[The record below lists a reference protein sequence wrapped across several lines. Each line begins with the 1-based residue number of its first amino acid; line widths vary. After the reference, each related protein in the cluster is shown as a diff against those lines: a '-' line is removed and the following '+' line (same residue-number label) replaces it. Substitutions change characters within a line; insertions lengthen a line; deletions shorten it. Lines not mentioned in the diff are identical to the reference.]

1 MNSSDLNS
9 TASTSSQNHPVLWRS
24 YLAFL
29 VPMIISNMLQ
39 ALSGTA
45 NNIYLGQMLGVGAMA
60 SVSAFFPVFFFLIA
74 FMIGLGSGAA
84 VLIGQAWGA
93 KELDRV
99 KAIAGTTLMVGLLA
113 GLTVAFFGG
122 TFTET
127 MLQALGTPSDILPGA
142 TAYARVML
150 IATPAIFIF
159 LLATSML
166 RGVGDT
172 KTPLFILLISTV
184 LSFVL
189 TPALIRGWFGLP
201 QMGVTSGAYAAGTS
215 FVIAMGWGVWHLRDS
230 ITLKQNAYS
239 PDMHVLSQPT
249 VKHPLAPDAAFFN
262 HLRIDRAI
270 LAKVLKIGLPT
281 GLSMITISLAE
292 IAVLFL
298 VNRYGSQAT
307 AAYGAVNQIVNYVQF
322 PAISIAIAA
331 SILGAQAI
339 GAGRGNTLGKIAKT
353 GIILNLVLT
362 GSLVIVGLLFSRTII
377 GLFITAADVVDLAQT
392 LLHIMLWSSVIMGM
406 SMVLSG
412 LMRASGEVV
421 VPTAITMTC
430 IICIEIPT
438 AWSLSNTY
446 GINGIWAA
454 YPITF
459 LSMLALQTMYY
470 RLVWRKKPI
479 KRL

>member
-1 MNSSDLNS
+1 MNPTQKYSSVQ
-9 TASTSSQNHPVLWRS
+9 TTTPVPPVLWKS

-29 VPMIISNMLQ
+29 VPMIMSNMLQ
-39 ALSGTA
+39 ALSGTV

-60 SVSAFFPVFFFLIA
+60 SVSAFFPVLFFLIS

-93 KELDRV
+93 NEHERV
-99 KAIAGTTLMVGLLA
+99 RAIAGTTLMVGMLA
-113 GLTVAFFGG
+113 GAMVAVFGG
-122 TFTET
+122 AFTES
-127 MLQALGTPSDILPGA
+127 MLRLLGTPADILQGS

-150 IATPAIFIF
+150 IAAPAIFVF
-159 LLATSML
+159 LLITSML

-172 KTPLFILLISTV
+172 KTPLYILLISTS
-184 LSFVL
+184 LSMLL
-189 TPALIRGWFGLP
+189 TPALIRGWLGLP
-201 QMGVTSGAYAAGTS
+201 KLGVTSGAYAAGAS
-215 FVIAMGWGVWHLRDS
+215 FLIAMGWAFWYFRGSATPSKSSHSSAKYL
-230 ITLKQNAYS
+230 TT
-239 PDMHVLSQPT
+239 QPKA
-249 VKHPLAPDAAFFN
+249 KHPLAPDAAFLK
-262 HLRIDRAI
+262 HLRIDRVI

-339 GAGRGNTLGKIAKT
+339 GAGRSHMLGKIAKT
-353 GIILNLVLT
+353 GIALNLVLT
-362 GSLVIVGLLFSRTII
+362 GSLVVIGLIFSRSII
-377 GLFITAADVVDLAQT
+377 GLFITDPEVVDMAKS
-392 LLHIMLWSSVIMGM
+392 LLDIMLWSSVIMGM

-421 VPTAITMTC
+421 MPTAITMFC
-430 IICIEIPT
+430 ILCIEIPT
-438 AWSLSNTY
+438 AWTLSNIY
-446 GINGIWAA
+446 GINGIWVA

-459 LSMLALQTMYY
+459 LAMLALQTAYY
-470 RLVWRKKPI
+470 RLVWRKKPV

>member
-1 MNSSDLNS
+1 MN
-9 TASTSSQNHPVLWRS
+9 ASQKNPSVQAGTPVPSVLWKN

-29 VPMIISNMLQ
+29 VPMIMSNMLQ
-39 ALSGTA
+39 ALSGTV

-60 SVSAFFPVFFFLIA
+60 SVSAVFPVLFFLIA

-99 KAIAGTTLMVGLLA
+99 KAIAGTTLMVGLAA
-113 GLTVAFFGG
+113 GLVIAVFGG
-122 TFTET
+122 AFAEPI
-127 MLQALGTPSDILPGA
+127 LRALGTPADILPGA
-142 TAYARVML
+142 TSYGRVML
-150 IATPAIFIF
+150 IAAPAIFVF
-159 LLATSML
+159 LLSTSML

-172 KTPLFILLISTV
+172 KTPLFTLLISTA
-184 LSFVL
+184 LSMIF
-189 TPALIRGWFGLP
+189 TPALIRGWGGLP
-201 QMGVTSGAYAAGTS
+201 QLGVVSGAYAAGAS
-215 FVIAMGWGVWHLRDS
+215 FLIAMGWMVWYLLRHEHAKTS
-230 ITLKQNAYS
+230 S
-239 PDMHVLSQPT
+239 G
-249 VKHPLAPDAAFFN
+249 KHPLAPDASFFK
-262 HLRIDRAI
+262 HLRIDKVI
-270 LAKVLKIGLPT
+270 LSKVLKIGLPT

-339 GAGRGNTLGKIAKT
+339 GAGRGHMLGKIAQT
-353 GIILNLVLT
+353 GIALNLVLT
-362 GSLVIVGLLFSRTII
+362 GSLVIIGLIFSRSII
-377 GLFITAADVVDLAQT
+377 GLFITDHVVVDMAKT
-392 LLHIMLWSSVIMGM
+392 LLDIMLWSSVIMGM

-421 VPTAITMTC
+421 MPTAITMFC
-430 IICIEIPT
+430 ILCIEIPT
-438 AWSLSNTY
+438 AWVLSNTY

-459 LSMLALQTMYY
+459 LAMLALQTTYY

>member
-9 TASTSSQNHPVLWRS
+9 TTSLSSQDPPVLWRS

-99 KAIAGTTLMVGLLA
+99 KSIAGTTLMVGLFA
-113 GLTVAFFGG
+113 GLVVALFGG

-127 MLQALGTPSDILPGA
+127 MLLALGTPSDIMVDA

-159 LLATSML
+159 LLVTSML

-172 KTPLFILLISTV
+172 KTPLFILLISTM

-189 TPALIRGWFGLP
+189 TPALIRGWLGLP
-201 QMGVTSGAYAAGTS
+201 QMGVTSGAYAAGAS
-215 FVIAMGWGVWHLRDS
+215 FLIAMGWSVWYLRGS
-230 ITLKQNAYS
+230 TMPNKNTYS
-239 PDMHVLSQPT
+239 SAMYVLTQPT
-249 VKHPLAPDAAFFN
+249 LNHPLAPDAAFLK
-262 HLRIDRAI
+262 HLQIDRTI

-281 GLSMITISLAE
+281 GLSMITISMAE

-339 GAGRGNTLGKIAKT
+339 GAGRGHTLGKIAKT
-353 GIILNLVLT
+353 GIMLNLVIT
-362 GSLVIVGLLFSRTII
+362 GSLVIIGLLFSRNII
-377 GLFITAADVVDLAQT
+377 GLFITDPRVVDLAQI

-421 VPTAITMTC
+421 MPTAITMTC
-430 IICIEIPT
+430 ILCIEIPT
-438 AWSLSNTY
+438 AWALSNAY
-446 GINGIWAA
+446 GINGIWAS

-459 LSMLALQTMYY
+459 SVMLALQTIYY

>member
-1 MNSSDLNS
+1 MNSLVQTIN
-9 TASTSSQNHPVLWRS
+9 ASSSSQNPPVLWKS

-93 KELDRV
+93 QELERV
-99 KAIAGTTLMVGLLA
+99 KAIAGTTLMVGLLS
-113 GLTVAFFGG
+113 GLTVAVFGG

-127 MLQALGTPSDILPGA
+127 ILRALGTPLDILPGA

-150 IATPAIFIF
+150 VAAPAIFIF
-159 LLATSML
+159 LLTTSML

-172 KTPLFILLISTV
+172 KTPLFILVISTL
-184 LSFVL
+184 LSFFL
-189 TPALIRGWFGLP
+189 TPALIRGWLGLP
-201 QMGVTSGAYAAGTS
+201 QMGVTSGAYAAGAS
-215 FVIAMGWGVWHLRDS
+215 FLVAMAWAIWYLRGS
-230 ITLKQNAYS
+230 AS
-239 PDMHVLSQPT
+239 PSSKNSAIMHELAQPS
-249 VKHPLAPDAAFFN
+249 VKHPLSPDAVFLK
-262 HLRIDRAI
+262 HLRIDRVI

-281 GLSMITISLAE
+281 GLSMVTISLAE

-339 GAGRGNTLGKIAKT
+339 GAGRVNTLGNIAKT
-353 GIILNLVLT
+353 GIMLNVVLT
-362 GSLVIVGLLFSRTII
+362 GSLVVIGLIFSRSII
-377 GLFITAADVVDLAQT
+377 GLFITEPAVVDMAKA
-392 LLHIMLWSSVIMGM
+392 LLDIMLWSSVIMGM

-421 VPTAITMTC
+421 MPTAITMLC
-430 IICIEIPT
+430 ILCIEIPT
-438 AWSLSNTY
+438 AWTLSNMY
-446 GINGIWAA
+446 GIEGIWAA

-459 LSMLALQTMYY
+459 LAMLAMQTTYY

>member
-1 MNSSDLNS
+1 
-9 TASTSSQNHPVLWRS
+9 
-24 YLAFL
+24 
-29 VPMIISNMLQ
+29 MIISNMLQ

-60 SVSAFFPVFFFLIA
+60 SVSAFFPVFFFLIS

-93 KELDRV
+93 NELERV
-99 KAIAGTTLMVGLLA
+99 KAITGTTLMVGLLS
-113 GLTVAFFGG
+113 GVTVAVFGG
-122 TFTET
+122 AFTET
-127 MLQALGTPSDILPGA
+127 MLRALGTPLDILPGA

-150 IATPAIFIF
+150 ITTPAIFVF
-159 LLATSML
+159 LLTTSML

-172 KTPLFILLISTV
+172 KTPLFILLISTL

-189 TPALIRGWFGLP
+189 TPALIRGWLGLP
-201 QMGVTSGAYAAGTS
+201 QMGVTSGAYAAGAS
-215 FVIAMGWGVWHLRDS
+215 FLIAMAWAIWYLRRS
-230 ITLKQNAYS
+230 ARPNRSAHSAAMPVMAPPI
-239 PDMHVLSQPT
+239 
-249 VKHPLAPDAAFFN
+249 VKHPLAPDAAFLK
-262 HLRIDRAI
+262 HLRIDRVI
-270 LAKVLKIGLPT
+270 LGKVLKIGLPT

-339 GAGRGNTLGKIAKT
+339 GAGRGHTLGHIAKT
-353 GIILNLVLT
+353 GIALNLVLT
-362 GSLVIVGLLFSRTII
+362 GSLVVMGLIFSRSII
-377 GLFITAADVVDLAQT
+377 GLFITDPAVVDMAKT
-392 LLHIMLWSSVIMGM
+392 LLDIMLWSSVIMGM

-421 VPTAITMTC
+421 MPTAITMLC
-430 IICIEIPT
+430 ILCIEIPT
-438 AWSLSNTY
+438 AWALSNIY
-446 GINGIWAA
+446 GIKGIWAA

-459 LSMLALQTMYY
+459 LAMLALQTTYY
-470 RLVWRKKPI
+470 RMVWRKKPI